1 MGRRGAGN
9 PDISV
14 LFFFYQGKTSWHT
27 GLAEGN
33 RKQFF
38 TNTQDPTG
46 YVSHHQSCLISFYA
60 PHFALYSSPNG
71 VYSLGESHYSLF
83 KRFSLLSLPGQF
95 LPIVQK
101 PSLAAPLTSW
111 DPHTAPPLDTRNPPL
126 SCNCVCMNICLPRP
140 KRPDIPPTVE
150 IEAKV
155 PWTPCPQTRH

>member
-1 MGRRGAGN
+1 MLWVEGGLGTQ
-9 PDISV
+9 IFQ
-14 LFFFYQGKTSWHT
+14 LFFFTSWHT

-46 YVSHHQSCLISFYA
+46 YVSHHQSCFISFYA

-71 VYSLGESHYSLF
+71 LYHITLF
-83 KRFSLLSLPGQF
+83 KCFCLLSLPGQL

-111 DPHTAPPLDTRNPPL
+111 DPRTSPPLDTRSPPL
-126 SCNCVCMNICLPRP
+126 SCNCVCMNICLPSP

-150 IEAKV
+150 MEAKV
-155 PWTPCPQTRH
+155 LWTPCPQTRH